1 MSPGGQDQGCLH
13 PCWVPSTVWHRT
25 EHRRSVSF
33 LELPHQTAGGGGGSA
48 GPVIENLTRERG
60 WLLKE
65 ERMPVLSGMG
75 DPTVHRTGL
84 DLDPELRVEWGS

>member
-33 LELPHQTAGGGGGSA
+33 LELPHQTAGGGGRQRRSRYRKPHQRKRVAFKGGENACTIGHGGPNSA
-48 GPVIENLTRERG
+48 QN
-60 WLLKE
+60 
-65 ERMPVLSGMG
+65 
-75 DPTVHRTGL
+75 RTGL
-84 DLDPELRVEWGS
+84 GSGAQS